1 VQLPVLRMKDFYTKV
16 ARAYFLTATMLLFV
30 FAIVLLA
37 FAVWEAVGAIYDG
50 LVLGILDSIG
60 LVIIGFAVIETA
72 KFIAN
77 MDQELRSAVHSRRSL
92 TNFITIIVIAATLEA
107 LVMVF
112 KTSRTDIPHTIFPAA
127 LLLASMVALVSLGV
141 YQWLSSRI
149 ARPETEEHDST
160 RAVPMD

>member
-1 VQLPVLRMKDFYTKV
+1 MKDFYSKV
-16 ARAYFLTATMLLFV
+16 ARAYFLTATVLLML
-30 FAIVLLA
+30 FAVLLLA
-37 FAVWEAVGAIYDG
+37 FAVWEAVAALHDG
-50 LVLGILDSIG
+50 LVQGILDSIG

-92 TNFITIIVIAATLEA
+92 TKFITIIVIAATLEA

-112 KTSRTDIPHTIFPAA
+112 KTGRTDIPHTIFPSA
-127 LLLASMVALVSLGV
+127 LPPASMFALVSLGV

-149 ARPETEEHDST
+149 ARTAESEEGRSDTS
-160 RAVPMD
+160 AASLD